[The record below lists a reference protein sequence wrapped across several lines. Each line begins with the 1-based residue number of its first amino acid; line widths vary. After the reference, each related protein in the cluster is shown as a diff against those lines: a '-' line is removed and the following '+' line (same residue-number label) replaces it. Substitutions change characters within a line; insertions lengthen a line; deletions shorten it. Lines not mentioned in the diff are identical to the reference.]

1 MGASMPEETLPRSEE
16 PRDLAA
22 LLTEGVGRMLEAPPE
37 TTTIWRNSAQELLR
51 RWLAL
56 LVGVGVLDVPF
67 TLPAAAAKRRRG
79 SRRSTCLT
87 SGPPG
92 RSARH
97 VGESGCH
104 GTTSRR
110 RVRSNSLGQPLLSR
124 NRLPGVAFVKRSEED
139 RASTSRRIASD
150 RNRSDPTL

>member
-56 LVGVGVLDVPF
+56 LGGP
-67 TLPAAAAKRRRG
+67 
-79 SRRSTCLT
+79 RS
-87 SGPPG
+87 
-92 RSARH
+92 
-97 VGESGCH
+97 
-104 GTTSRR
+104 
-110 RVRSNSLGQPLLSR
+110 
-124 NRLPGVAFVKRSEED
+124 
-139 RASTSRRIASD
+139 
-150 RNRSDPTL
+150 